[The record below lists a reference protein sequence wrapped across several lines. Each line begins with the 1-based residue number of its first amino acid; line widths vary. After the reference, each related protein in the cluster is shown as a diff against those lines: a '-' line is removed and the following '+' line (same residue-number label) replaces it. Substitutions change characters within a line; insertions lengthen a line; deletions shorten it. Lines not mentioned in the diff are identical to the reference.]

1 MSAGITKMGSLAEE
15 KEKKPVKSR
24 RKDTMNAL
32 FKTPLV
38 RQYLHKGIMYRE
50 AEPRDP
56 SRFELFF
63 DLLYVGII
71 RQFAHIP
78 EYNYNGTN
86 LAVFVSDTES
96 SRNLRLCFTD
106 CTILWSLVNMA
117 RNAEFHQHSWNGR
130 FRAASSYP
138 AHYDPPCWLYG

>member
-86 LAVFVSDTES
+86 LAVFIVLFFGAWSIWQETRNFINIAGTDDFVQRLHILLIMILLVGYTVELS
-96 SRNLRLCFTD
+96 SVGFD
-106 CTILWSLVNMA
+106 AV
-117 RNAEFHQHSWNGR
+117 
-130 FRAASSYP
+130 
-138 AHYDPPCWLYG
+138 